1 MINNFKQLVRRY
13 ENVKADLSQQEDD
26 IYKMCKFL
34 SDVTNEYIDG
44 EDLCYYNPFVFAYNE
59 KFQSMYIENGTLNI
73 RLYYV
78 DTYDGYDSDSLLK
91 IPRHLVD
98 LYLEGDFI
106 KLKKEVLR
114 LCRVTKE
121 YTKANDIKNLQY
133 QAEQLGYR
141 LIKEGK

>member
-1 MINNFKQLVRRY
+1 MMNNFKQLVRRY

-73 RLYYV
+73 CLQYIDVYE
-78 DTYDGYDSDSLLK
+78 GYDSNSK
-91 IPRHLVD
+91 ITVPEHIVD
-98 LYLEGDFI
+98 LYLNGEFI
-106 KLKKEVLR
+106 KLRDEVLR
-114 LCRVTKE
+114 LCRVGKHRE
-121 YTKANDIKNLQY
+121 KARTIEALQR
-133 QAEQLGYR
+133 QAEQLGYK
-141 LIKEGK
+141 LIKEEK